1 MESDG
6 KRENRISARFMTLAA
21 EFLAR
26 ESAGHALLTVTG
38 ISASRDNKNVT
49 VLITVFPDK
58 YEEQALS
65 FAKRQRSD
73 FREYVKVKAVGLG
86 RYPIFDFAI
95 DMGEKNRQHI
105 DSLIQKTK

>member
-1 MESDG
+1 MESDP
-6 KRENRISARFMTLAA
+6 KRDNRISARFMMLAA

-38 ISASRDNKNVT
+38 ISASKDNKDVKI
-49 VLITVFPDK
+49 LITVFPDK

-73 FREYVKVKAVGLG
+73 FREYVKAKAVGLG
-86 RYPIFDFAI
+86 RYPIFDFEI
-95 DMGEKNRQHI
+95 DLGEKNRQHL
-105 DSLIQKTK
+105 DTLFLKTK